1 MEYLRS
7 SAIWA
12 VNYNPT
18 SRTLT
23 IWFKDGGHSYD
34 YYGVP
39 ASVYHGLLTASSVGS
54 YFNTYIRDQYA
65 A

>member
-1 MEYLRS
+1 MDHLRS

-12 VNYNPT
+12 VNYDT
-18 SRTLT
+18 TARTLT
-23 IWFKDGGHSYD
+23 IWFKEGAHPYD

-39 ASVYHGLLTASSVGS
+39 PHRYQELLKAGS
-54 YFNTYIRDQYA
+54 KGAYFNTHIRDQYA